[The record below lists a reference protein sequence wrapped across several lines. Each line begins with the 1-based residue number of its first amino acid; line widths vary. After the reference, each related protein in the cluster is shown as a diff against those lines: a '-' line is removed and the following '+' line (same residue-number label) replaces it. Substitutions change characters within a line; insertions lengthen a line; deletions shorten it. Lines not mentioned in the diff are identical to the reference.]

1 MENIQFTDEE
11 IKEQLEALGYFN
23 VSQER
28 IKQFKKGNYFLSLLI
43 FYYCTLNQVAGFNN
57 IVSKFYILNLKYV
70 S

>member
-28 IKQFKKGNYFLSLLI
+28 IQQFKKGNCFLI
-43 FYYCTLNQVAGFNN
+43 FYELLF
-57 IVSKFYILNLKYV
+57 KLKQNYLLY
-70 S
+70 